1 MCLRYA
7 PPGVPPERL
16 DAVNAELV
24 LRIHESGVA
33 IVSDT
38 VIHGALAVR
47 VAISNHRTR
56 DSDLELFLDTM
67 LALGAQVV
75 DDLIATV

>member
-1 MCLRYA
+1 
-7 PPGVPPERL
+7 
-16 DAVNAELV
+16 VNHELV

-38 VIHGALAVR
+38 VLDGVLAVR

-56 DSDLELFLDTM
+56 DADLELFLDTV
-67 LALGAQVV
+67 LDLGAQIVKE
-75 DDLIATV
+75 LEGAP

>member
-1 MCLRYA
+1 MPA
-7 PPGVPPERL
+7 ERL
-16 DAVNAELV
+16 DEVNHEVV

-38 VIHGALAVR
+38 VLDGALAVR

-56 DSDLELFLDTM
+56 DADLDLFLDT
-67 LALGAQVV
+67 LLELGAAVV
-75 DDLIATV
+75 DDLASA